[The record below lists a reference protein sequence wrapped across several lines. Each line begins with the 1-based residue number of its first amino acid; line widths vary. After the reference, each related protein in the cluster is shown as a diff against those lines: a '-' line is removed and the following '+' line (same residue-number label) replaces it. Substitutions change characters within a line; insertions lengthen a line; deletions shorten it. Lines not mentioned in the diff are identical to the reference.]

1 MYNLIME
8 GFFMSKN
15 NMKIS
20 KGYSIMWL
28 VFTAIYAVW
37 MCFFMKADTYPAAE
51 TGILKPIY
59 YPIWVVGSC
68 AIMLLYIIL
77 LNRYLY
83 GELGKGDKAFALISL
98 VFGCVFITWYGF
110 FKNPFE
116 FTASMIGLE
125 YPWHF
130 KMWGIFAPISIF
142 VNTIYMYRKFGYSNR
157 GGIISGSVG
166 CAAMFV
172 TINVPSAGEELILTS
187 LRCMSHWTGALVFA
201 FCCAAPIVMFLL
213 HMAKT
218 GNKKFIA
225 LTVAFCAVLVTM
237 LVLLAT
243 LGKDGIIESLPMWA
257 TYLLL
262 FFVNFTSLFDV
273 KKAEEKQPALV

>member
-1 MYNLIME
+1 
-8 GFFMSKN
+8 
-15 NMKIS
+15 
-20 KGYSIMWL
+20 MWL

-68 AIMLLYIIL
+68 VIMLLYIIL

-98 VFGCVFITWYGF
+98 IFGCVFITWYGF

-142 VNTIYMYRKFGYSNR
+142 VNTIYM
-157 GGIISGSVG
+157 
-166 CAAMFV
+166 
-172 TINVPSAGEELILTS
+172 LILTS

-262 FFVNFTSLFDV
+262 FLVNFTSLFDV

>member
-1 MYNLIME
+1 
-8 GFFMSKN
+8 MSKN
-15 NMKIS
+15 NMKFS

-68 AIMLLYIIL
+68 VIMLLYIIL

-98 VFGCVFITWYGF
+98 IFGCVFITWYGF

-187 LRCMSHWTGALVFA
+187 LRCMSH
-201 FCCAAPIVMFLL
+201 
-213 HMAKT
+213 
-218 GNKKFIA
+218 
-225 LTVAFCAVLVTM
+225 
-237 LVLLAT
+237 
-243 LGKDGIIESLPMWA
+243 
-257 TYLLL
+257 
-262 FFVNFTSLFDV
+262 
-273 KKAEEKQPALV
+273 

>member
-1 MYNLIME
+1 
-8 GFFMSKN
+8 
-15 NMKIS
+15 
-20 KGYSIMWL
+20 MWIA
-28 VFTAIYAVW
+28 FTFIYAVW
-37 MCFFMKADTYPAAE
+37 MCFFMRADTYPAAD

-59 YPIWVVGSC
+59 YPIWVVVSSV
-68 AIMLLYIIL
+68 IMLLYILL

-83 GELGKGDKAFALISL
+83 ADLGKSDRIFAMASLI
-98 VFGCVFITWYGF
+98 FGCVFITWYGF

-157 GGIISGSVG
+157 GGIISSSVG

-201 FCCAAPIVMFLL
+201 FCGAAPIVMFLL
-213 HMAKT
+213 HMARTK
-218 GNKKFIA
+218 NKKFIT
-225 LTVAFCAVLVTM
+225 LTVVFCAVLVAM

-243 LGKDGIIESLPMWA
+243 VGKNGVIESLPMWA
-257 TYLLL
+257 AYLLL
-262 FFVNFTSLFDV
+262 YLVNFTSLFDV
-273 KKAEEKQPALV
+273 KKSEEKQPALV

>member
-1 MYNLIME
+1 MYNSTKE
-8 GFFMSKN
+8 GFFMSNN

-37 MCFFMKADTYPAAE
+37 MCFFMKADTYPAAD

-59 YPIWVVGSC
+59 YPIWVAASC
-68 AIMLLYIIL
+68 LIMLFYIFL
-77 LNRYLY
+77 LNKYLY
-83 GELGKGDKAFALISL
+83 GELGKGSKVFALVSL
-98 VFGCVFITWYGF
+98 VFGCAFITWYGF

-142 VNTIYMYRKFGYSNR
+142 VNTLYMYRKFNYSSKA
-157 GGIISGSVG
+157 GVISGSIG

-172 TINVPSAGEELILTS
+172 TINVPSAGEELILNS
-187 LRCMSHWTGALVFA
+187 LRCMAHWTGALVFA
-201 FCCAAPIVMFLL
+201 FCCAAPVVIFLL
-213 HMAKT
+213 NRCRTKSV
-218 GNKKFIA
+218 KFIVA
-225 LTVAFCAVLVTM
+225 TVIFCGVLVAM

-243 LGKDGIIESLPMWA
+243 IGKDGFIESLPMWA
-257 TYLLL
+257 VYILL
-262 FFVNFTSLFDV
+262 FLVNFTSLFDV
-273 KKAEEKQPALV
+273 KNAEEKQLVGV